1 MSFTTTFVVE
11 QTPDEVFAVINDVP
25 SWWNGD
31 IDGPTDQLGE
41 EFTYRYQ
48 DIHRS
53 THRVTELVPGKRVV
67 WLTTDADLSFASD
80 PKEWIG
86 TEVVFDITPV
96 QGGTEVRF
104 THAGLVPAFEC
115 YDACSNAW
123 SGIVG
128 TGLRDR
134 IAAA

>member
-11 QTPDEVFAVINDVP
+11 QAPDDVYAAINDVP
-25 SWWNGD
+25 SWWKGQ
-31 IDGPTDQLGE
+31 ITGPTDKLGE
-41 EFTYRYQ
+41 EFHYRYQ

-67 WLTTDADLSFASD
+67 WLTTDADLSFSSD

-86 TEVVFDITPV
+86 TEVVFDITPIDA
-96 QGGTEVRF
+96 GTEVRF
-104 THAGLVPAFEC
+104 THAGLVPALDC
-115 YDACSNAW
+115 YDGCSNAW

-128 TGLRDR
+128 ANLRDR
-134 IAAA
+134 IASS